1 MYNHH
6 NQLLLKLQ
14 SQIPISLQKANIL
27 GNVVYNQDKLLVEWA
42 TWYNMPIYKS
52 GDLAWRSHLFSLVTT
67 AVADNL
73 SNY

>member
-1 MYNHH
+1 MSIINPDCNVSNLNLFLVMIMYNHH

-42 TWYNMPIYKS
+42 T
-52 GDLAWRSHLFSLVTT
+52 
-67 AVADNL
+67 
-73 SNY
+73 

>member
-1 MYNHH
+1 MSIINPDCNVSNLNLFLVMIEYNHH

-42 TWYNMPIYKS
+42 T
-52 GDLAWRSHLFSLVTT
+52 
-67 AVADNL
+67 
-73 SNY
+73 